1 MKIDGSRKNE
11 IRDFVKTVKSLS
23 LKKKKIRFI
32 EKGI

>member
-23 LKKKKIRFI
+23 QKKKIRFI